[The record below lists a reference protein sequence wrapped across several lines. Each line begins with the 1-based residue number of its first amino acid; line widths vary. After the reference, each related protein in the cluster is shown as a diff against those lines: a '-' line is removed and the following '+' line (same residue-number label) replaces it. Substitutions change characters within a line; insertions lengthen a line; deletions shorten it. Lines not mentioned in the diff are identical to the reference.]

1 MPGTPLVTFKGWE
14 GKWWKNIKPGRAA
27 LDAVLTVMPGSG
39 LASTLG
45 KRVGG
50 KLVRSAASKA
60 GRWFRAARGTARPGA
75 HLGSRVTKGPLKLG
89 KTKLM
94 GPSRPGVGTVA
105 KVGAGAVAA
114 VGVGRAVGVGK
125 IVKPTAAV
133 TAAHSTGTTRPVVG
147 HAASSSP
154 QPRSSSR
161 SSAAGAQQ
169 KRCGCPAGQRMMCFK
184 RHHNPEAQAKRK
196 ARKRAAREKAK
207 AKTAKR
213 HAKEKAAASRRKR
226 ARAAKRARALLRG
239 RKGRR

>member
-60 GRWFRAARGTARPGA
+60 SRWFRGHGTARPGA

-89 KTKLM
+89 KTTLV
-94 GPSRPGVGTVA
+94 GSRPGVGTVA

-125 IVKPTAAV
+125 VVKPSAAV
-133 TAAHSTGTTRPVVG
+133 TAAHQTGTTRPGVG

-161 SSAAGAQQ
+161 SSAGTQ
-169 KRCGCPAGQRMMCFK
+169 RCGCPAGQRMMCFK

-196 ARKRAAREKAK
+196 ARKRAAREKSK
-207 AKTAKR
+207 TKTAKR
-213 HAKEKAAASRRKR
+213 HAKEKAAIARRKR
-226 ARAAKRARALLRG
+226 ARAAKKARALLRG
-239 RKGRR
+239 RKKGRR

>member
-50 KLVRSAASKA
+50 KLVRGAASKV
-60 GRWFRAARGTARPGA
+60 GRWFRRSGTARPGA

-89 KTKLM
+89 KTRLM
-94 GPSRPGVGTVA
+94 GPARPGVGTVA

-125 IVKPTAAV
+125 IVKPRAAV
-133 TAAHSTGTTRPVVG
+133 TAAHQTGTTRPGVG
-147 HAASSSP
+147 HAASSSA

-161 SSAAGAQQ
+161 SSAAGVQS
-169 KRCGCPAGQRMMCFK
+169 KRCGCPAGQRMLCFK
-184 RHHNPEAQAKRK
+184 RRHNPEAEAKRK
-196 ARKRAAREKAK
+196 ARKRAAREKSK
-207 AKTAKR
+207 TKTAKR
-213 HAKEKAAASRRKR
+213 HAKEKAAVARRKR
-226 ARAAKRARALLRG
+226 ARAAKKTRRLLRRAR
-239 RKGRR
+239 GRR